1 MQTYIAILRGINVSG
16 HKIIKMA
23 DLRELLSSLGF
34 SKLTTYIQS
43 GNIIFQSKEKEN
55 NVLEEMI
62 HQNIKDHY
70 SFDVPV
76 IVRTQK
82 EWENVVNR
90 VPFNLDKVDITRIAV
105 TFLKEKPAQIPTE
118 EIIKFKAAN
127 DELVFEDK
135 ELYLHIP
142 DGFGTSKLTL
152 NVLERKLKVS
162 ATMRNWETTIK
173 LLELCKNLE

>member
-23 DLRELLSSLGF
+23 ELREHLSSLGF
-34 SKLTTYIQS
+34 SNLITYIQT
-43 GNIIFQSKEKEN
+43 GNIIFQSREKKN

-82 EWENVVNR
+82 EWKSVVNR
-90 VPFNLDKVDITRIAV
+90 VPFNLDKVDITRVAV
-105 TFLKEKPAQIPTE
+105 TFLKEKPTQIPIE
-118 EIIKFKAAN
+118 EINKFKAAN
-127 DELVFEDK
+127 DEIVFENK

-142 DGFGTSKLTL
+142 DGFGNSKLTL
-152 NVLERKLKVS
+152 NVFEKNLKVS
-162 ATMRNWETTIK
+162 ATTRNWRTTLRLFEMAK
-173 LLELCKNLE
+173 FDS